1 MQSLSGLIAI
11 GFTEY
16 EAKVYTALLAEHPAT
31 GYQIS
36 KQSGVPRSMVYEA
49 LGRLHARGAVLR
61 TDDRRATLYSPVPP
75 DTLLDRYEESQ
86 ARLVQTLRH
95 DLSALYASEPEERV
109 WTIAGRAAALA
120 YAGQMV
126 QAARAEL
133 WLVLADADLPAL
145 RDDVVAASERGVAV
159 RALLTGTGDLR
170 CGHVAHH
177 PPLESELQEVTT
189 LLLVVADG
197 RTCLIAHSGEE
208 MTATITGNRHL
219 VFIARQ
225 FVWMEIFT
233 QRLTE
238 RLGPDLLALLD
249 AETRQV
255 LSRFST
261 FPEAHAERTSA
272 TP

>member
-1 MQSLSGLIAI
+1 MEYLPELMAI

-16 EAKVYTALLAEHPAT
+16 EAKVYTALLTEHPAT

-49 LGRLHARGAVLR
+49 LGRLHARGAIMR

-75 DTLLDRYEESQ
+75 DALLDRYEENQ
-86 ARLVQTLRH
+86 AQLVQTLRH
-95 DLSALYASEPEERV
+95 NLSALYASEPEELV
-109 WTIAGRAAALA
+109 WTIAGRAATLA

-126 QAARAEL
+126 QDAHAEL
-133 WLVLADADLPAL
+133 WLVLADADLPSL
-145 RDDVVAASERGVAV
+145 REDVTAACERGVAV
-159 RALLTGTGDLR
+159 RALLTGTGDLP

-177 PPLESELQEVTT
+177 PPLESELQAVTT
-189 LLLVVADG
+189 LLLVVADDK
-197 RTCLIAHSGEE
+197 TCLIAHSGEE
-208 MTATITGNRHL
+208 MAATITGNRHL

-225 FVWMEIFT
+225 FVWMELFT
-233 QRLTE
+233 QRLNE

-255 LSRFST
+255 LARFAT
-261 FPEAHAERTSA
+261 TPESPAERTGNTS
-272 TP
+272 